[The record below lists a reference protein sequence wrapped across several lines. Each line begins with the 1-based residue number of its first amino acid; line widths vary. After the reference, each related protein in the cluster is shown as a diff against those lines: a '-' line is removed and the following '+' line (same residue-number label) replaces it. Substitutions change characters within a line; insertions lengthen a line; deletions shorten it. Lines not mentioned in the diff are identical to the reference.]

1 MYQSFERKYG
11 PKSLQQVIWVNKQVE
26 TIIKSHAAGHIGGH
40 LILHGPNGTGKT
52 TCARFI
58 FDELAVAA
66 GCTAGP
72 DMYEMMTGTD
82 VASDPIAAVDVVWK
96 KMDYRRVF
104 EPGRLLLLIEELN
117 GSHKHMNT
125 FWLTLDA
132 IATLGAKV
140 IVTTNDYMLI
150 DRSIRSRFASLHV
163 DALTPQQFLPKA
175 MQILAAEGYLNLPAA
190 GVLTELKQ
198 WGNPPDNRKYYQ
210 ALEAVK
216 AKLMAGWTFPNTPA
230 AAPALKVVN
239 GTK

>member
-1 MYQSFERKYG
+1 MYQPFQSKYG
-11 PKSLQQVIWVNKQVE
+11 PKSLQEVIWVNKQVE

-72 DMYEMMTGTD
+72 AMYEVMSGTD
-82 VASDPIAAVDVVWK
+82 VTTDPIAAVAKIWG
-96 KMDYRRVF
+96 MYNYRRIV

-132 IATLGAKV
+132 IADTAKV
-140 IVTTNDYMLI
+140 VITTNNLMSI
-150 DRSIRSRFASLHV
+150 DQSIRSRFASLQM
-163 DALTPQQFLPKA
+163 DALSPQQFLPKA
-175 MQILAAEGYLNLPAA
+175 MQILAAEGHPNMPTT
-190 GVLTELKQ
+190 GVLNELKVRAT
-198 WGNPPDNRKYYQ
+198 PPDNRKCYQ
-210 ALEAVK
+210 ALEAIK
-216 AKLMAGWTFPNTPA
+216 ANLMAGWTFPDTSA
-230 AAPALKVVN
+230 TAPALKVVN
-239 GTK
+239 GTP